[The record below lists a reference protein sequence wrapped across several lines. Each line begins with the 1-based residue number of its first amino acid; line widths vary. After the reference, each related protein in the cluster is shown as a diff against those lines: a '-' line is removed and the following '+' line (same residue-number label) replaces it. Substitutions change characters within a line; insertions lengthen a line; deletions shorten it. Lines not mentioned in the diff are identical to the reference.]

1 MRPIEIQV
9 ECYAGGREAET
20 PRRIGLEGKRHTVTR
35 LLAESIEESAVT
47 KEKIRRYKV
56 LIDNGSVLEI
66 VRSSDGV
73 WRLESYDVP

>member
-1 MRPIEIQV
+1 MRPIEVQV

-20 PRRIGLEGKRHTVTR
+20 PRRISLEGKTHTVTR

-47 KEKIRRYKV
+47 KEQIRRYKV
-56 LIDNGSVLEI
+56 LTDDGRVLEI